1 MFGFGGGG
9 CKCGGGWYVAKKVEE
24 KKEAARFQPQI
35 SMSIEPLKRW
45 AKVVLRGLLSFDI
58 CPKVKSSSGS
68 PESGFLCAAATD
80 VREAEDKRTDR

>member
-35 SMSIEPLKRW
+35 SMSIEPLKR
-45 AKVVLRGLLSFDI
+45 
-58 CPKVKSSSGS
+58 
-68 PESGFLCAAATD
+68 
-80 VREAEDKRTDR
+80 